1 MTIKKRII
9 ISSAIL
15 LSMFA
20 VMGVVGWYG
29 SNAVKSTT
37 SNAYLMEKGSMHL
50 QGIFRGINEFIIDE
64 GEPQSIELTNF
75 HLDGFDGIVNKLK
88 EELKDKEL
96 HSLLT
101 EKIEPQWNIIR
112 EGSKSFLK
120 NNPYISVEDDKAMME
135 YGGLIA
141 EGRTLLKDAEELS
154 KSTQEKA
161 ATISQQTERTDYI
174 AKTIILVIV
183 IALLLS
189 IYRSI
194 TTPIKDL
201 INIATGFG
209 QGNFNELMND
219 KRKDEFGIVASHFN
233 MAIEK
238 LNDILS
244 NIKGITGHLA
254 SDSEKVNTSTTQI
267 ADNAKE
273 QSSQTSNVATSME
286 ELNASF
292 EDVARNTSMAAD
304 SSKAA
309 SELAQSGG
317 DVVSKSVSGMDNIA
331 NSVQETAKSIGALG
345 KSSEQIGEIIQV
357 INDIASQTNLLA
369 LNAAIEAAR
378 AGEQGRGFAVVADEV
393 RKLAERTTSA
403 TNEIGEM
410 ISGFQHE
417 ITSAVDSMKS
427 GTLEVEAGVELSR
440 NAGDSLQQ
448 IMEAAQNVTDMVQ
461 QIATAAEEQ
470 SSTGTDIS
478 ANVETVSTLTQYTAD
493 SAQQSSDTVN
503 DMSALVQQLNNL
515 VSEFTLKSEVMSDSG
530 IAADSFSSNRSE
542 PWMRCMGPQ
551 PSTSTVSA
559 DGMNARM
566 ISPPGTGCRPRYSKG
581 SW

>member
-15 LSMFA
+15 LTLFGI
-20 VMGVVGWYG
+20 MGAVGWYG

-64 GEPQSIELTNF
+64 GEPLSIELTNY
-75 HLDGFDGIVNKLK
+75 HLDGFDGIVTKLK

-96 HSLLT
+96 HALLI
-101 EKIEPQWNIIR
+101 EKVEPQWNIIR

-120 NNPYISVEDDKAMME
+120 NNPYISVEDDQAMME

-141 EGRTLLKDAEELS
+141 EGRKLLEDAEALS
-154 KSTQEKA
+154 KSTQAAA
-161 ATISQQTERTDYI
+161 ATISKRTERTDNI
-174 AKTIILVIV
+174 AQTIILAMIV
-183 IALLLS
+183 ALLLS

-194 TTPIKDL
+194 TTPIKEL

-209 QGNFNELMND
+209 QGNFTELMND

-244 NIKGITGHLA
+244 NIKGITGSLSA
-254 SDSEKVNTSTTQI
+254 NSEKVSTSASQI

-273 QSSQTSNVATSME
+273 QSAQTSNVATSME
-286 ELNASF
+286 ELNTSF
-292 EDVARNTSMAAD
+292 EDVARNTAMAAD

-309 SELAQSGG
+309 SELALSGG

-331 NSVQETAKSIGALG
+331 NSVQETAKSIEALG
-345 KSSEQIGEIIQV
+345 ESSEQIGEIIKV

-393 RKLAERTTSA
+393 RKLAERTTTA

-417 ITSAVDSMKS
+417 ITNAVDSMKS
-427 GTLEVEAGVELSR
+427 GTSEVEAGVELSK
-440 NAGDSLQQ
+440 NAGESLQQ
-448 IMEAAQNVTDMVQ
+448 IMETAQNVTDMVQ

-470 SSTGTDIS
+470 SSTGMDIS
-478 ANVETVSTLTQYTAD
+478 SNVESVSTLTQYTAD
-493 SAQQSSDTVN
+493 SAQQSSDTIN
-503 DMSALVQQLNNL
+503 DMSAQVQQLNNL
-515 VSEFTLKSEVMSDSG
+515 VSEFTLMSEVTSDSK
-530 IAADSFSSNRSE
+530 IAAASFSSDGRSA
-542 PWMRCMGPQ
+542 
-551 PSTSTVSA
+551 TVS
-559 DGMNARM
+559 
-566 ISPPGTGCRPRYSKG
+566 
-581 SW
+581 

>member
-9 ISSAIL
+9 FSSAIL
-15 LSMFA
+15 LVLF
-20 VMGVVGWYG
+20 VIMGAVGWHG
-29 SNAVKSTT
+29 SKAVKSTT

-64 GEPQSIELTNF
+64 GEPLSIELTNY
-75 HLDGFDGIVNKLK
+75 HLDGFDAIMTTLK
-88 EELKDKEL
+88 EDLKDPEL
-96 HSLLT
+96 HSQLT
-101 EKIEPQWNIIR
+101 EKIGPLWSIVR

-120 NNPYISVEDDKAMME
+120 NNPYISVDDDKAMME
-135 YGGLIA
+135 YGGIIA
-141 EGRTLLKDAEELS
+141 QGRGLLQEAETLS
-154 KSTQEKA
+154 KSTQEAA
-161 ATISQQTERTDYI
+161 ATIAKRTERTDNI
-174 AKTIILVIV
+174 AKTIILAMLVV
-183 IALLLS
+183 LLIS

-194 TTPIKDL
+194 TTPIKEL
-201 INIATGFG
+201 INIATEFG
-209 QGNFNELMND
+209 QGNFNKNMND
-219 KRKDEFGIVASHFN
+219 NRKDEFGIVASQFN

-244 NIKGITGHLA
+244 NIKNITGSLA
-254 SDSEKVNTSTTQI
+254 ANSEKVSATASQI

-273 QSSQTSNVATSME
+273 QSSQTTTVATSME

-304 SSKAA
+304 SSKEA
-309 SELAQSGG
+309 SELALSGG

-393 RKLAERTTSA
+393 RKLAERTTTA

-410 ISGFQHE
+410 ISGFQTE

-427 GTLEVEAGVELSR
+427 GTSEVEAGVALSR
-440 NAGDSLQQ
+440 NAGQALKQ

-470 SSTGTDIS
+470 SSTGMDIS
-478 ANVETVSTLTQYTAD
+478 SSVESVSTLTQYTAE
-493 SAQQSSDTVN
+493 SAQQSSETVN
-503 DMSALVQQLNNL
+503 DMSAQVQQLYNL
-515 VSEFTLKSEVMSDSG
+515 VSEFTLKSEVSDG
-530 IAADSFSSNRSE
+530 RAVVDSHSINSHQE
-542 PWMRCMGPQ
+542 
-551 PSTSTVSA
+551 TV
-559 DGMNARM
+559 G
-566 ISPPGTGCRPRYSKG
+566 
-581 SW
+581 